1 MLNTGW
7 GQWDKFLY
15 NFVGKKINIMEIGA
29 YEGEAT
35 SWFLKNLMSHK
46 ESVIY
51 AIDTF
56 EGSPE
61 YIDTDFSIIKKTF
74 FKNIKNTKR
83 DNQVIV
89 MQMMSFTA
97 LNK

>member
-35 SWFLKNLMSHK
+35 SWFLKNAAS
-46 ESVIY
+46 
-51 AIDTF
+51 
-56 EGSPE
+56 
-61 YIDTDFSIIKKTF
+61 
-74 FKNIKNTKR
+74 
-83 DNQVIV
+83 QVA
-89 MQMMSFTA
+89 Q
-97 LNK
+97 